1 MKGFWAG
8 PSVLIAL
15 LLAACGGDNTT
26 TFVLD
31 SGSPSA
37 SASTKASTSASAK
50 ATATPPSSTLPVTA
64 ATPISDGSKIIID
77 SPDASTTISSPVQ
90 VSGTASVDKG
100 ALAAVVLDANGTE
113 LGRATT
119 TASAVKPDF
128 GHFDVTVT
136 FAGATS
142 GGKGQL
148 KVFGV
153 SPRDGTT
160 PTNYYFITVRCASPA
175 GPENAFTARYMP
187 RWATPAFR
195 SRS

>member
-1 MKGFWAG
+1 MKGY
-8 PSVLIAL
+8 VVAL
-15 LLAACGGDNTT
+15 VVGMACLMLAACGGDNST

-37 SASTKASTSASAK
+37 GASAK
-50 ATATPPSSTLPVTA
+50 ASASASSKASAAPTTSTLPATA
-64 ATPISDGSKIIID
+64 ATPIADNLKIIID
-77 SPDASTTISSPVQ
+77 SPDSSTAITSPVQ
-90 VSGTASVDKG
+90 VSGTASVDNG
-100 ALAAVVLDANGTE
+100 TVVAVVLDANGTE

-136 FAGATS
+136 FS
-142 GGKGQL
+142 GGTFGAKARL

-160 PTNYYFITVRCASPA
+160 PTNWYYIDVRF
-175 GPENAFTARYMP
+175 G
-187 RWATPAFR
+187 
-195 SRS
+195 

>member
-1 MKGFWAG
+1 MKGIGAG
-8 PSVLIAL
+8 LSVLIAVV
-15 LLAACGGDNTT
+15 LAGCGGDGTSPTT
-26 TFVLD
+26 YVLD

-37 SASTKASTSASAK
+37 SAKAGASPSTNTSA
-50 ATATPPSSTLPVTA
+50 TPASSSLPVTA
-64 ATPISDGSKIIID
+64 ATPIADNMKIIID
-77 SPDASTTISSPVQ
+77 SPGSSTAISSPLQ

-100 ALAAVVLDANGTE
+100 TVVAVVLDAAGTE

-136 FAGATS
+136 FS
-142 GGKGQL
+142 GGTPGAKGRI

-160 PTNYYFITVRCASPA
+160 PTNFYYIDVRFA
-175 GPENAFTARYMP
+175 
-187 RWATPAFR
+187 
-195 SRS
+195 